1 MDPQYVRGA
10 RLVAVNAVQYPLDE
24 SFLKFPD
31 GLVEQNSSL
40 HHPANKPFHL
50 ILHDATLQKIKAKSP
65 GSLAMAAPAP
75 WPAARRF

>member
-1 MDPQYVRGA
+1 MDPQYMRGA

-31 GLVEQNSSL
+31 GFVEQNSSL
-40 HHPANKPFHL
+40 HHPAHKPFHL

-65 GSLAMAAPAP
+65 SSVAMAAPAP